1 MSKVTIRDV
10 AKEANVSVGTVSRV
24 INGEKNVSKE
34 NVQKVLKAIEDLGY
48 VPNTYARGLV
58 SGKTNSISIVVPMI
72 RTDFYDRLINSIDR
86 VLIGNNYESS
96 IFPLLSEY
104 RLKKFMEK
112 NSILYHSD
120 GILMS
125 SLPVKKLFKDGIVP
139 TEKPVVLIDMESDY
153 YDCVYIDNHQIGR
166 IAANILLEKTNNL
179 YVMTFIEPET
189 VFTSDVFKKRVEGFE
204 EILIENNIAISSKK
218 IFHSE
223 LNLHYALNEAMSI
236 LNKIQKFP
244 VGFFAT
250 TDLFGY
256 ALILASKNLNLE
268 VGRDILIVGVDG
280 QPWTEDIGLTTIRQ
294 PIEEMSQ
301 LATNILL
308 DKINSKFSMSSR
320 KSIKFDPLVIR
331 RVSA

>member
-1 MSKVTIRDV
+1 MSRVTIKDV

-34 NVQKVLKAIEDLGY
+34 NKQKVLKAIETLGY

-72 RTDFYDRLINSIDR
+72 RTDFYDRLINSVDC
-86 VLIGNNYESS
+86 VLIENNYESS

-104 RLKKFMEK
+104 RLKKFLEK
-112 NSILYHSD
+112 SSILYHSD

-125 SLPVKKLFKDGIVP
+125 SLPVQKLFKDGVVP
-139 TEKPVVLIDMESDY
+139 TEKPVVLIDMESNF
-153 YDCVYIDNHQIGR
+153 YDCVYIDNHLIGR
-166 IAANILLEKTNNL
+166 IAAKILLEKTTNL
-179 YVMTFIEPET
+179 YVMTFIEPDT
-189 VFTSDVFKKRVEGFE
+189 IFTSGVFKKRIEGFE
-204 EILIENNIAISSKK
+204 EVLKENNLTFSSKK
-218 IFHSE
+218 VFHSE

-236 LNKIQKFP
+236 LKRIQKFP

-256 ALILASKNLNLE
+256 GLILAANNLNLE
-268 VGRDILIVGVDG
+268 VGKDIFIVGVDG
-280 QPWTEDIGLTTIRQ
+280 QPWTEDIGLTTIKQ

-308 DKINSKFSMSSR
+308 DKMNSKFSMSSR
-320 KSIKFDPLVIR
+320 KSVKFDPLVIR
-331 RVSA
+331 RNSA

>member
-1 MSKVTIRDV
+1 MSRITIKDV

-34 NVQKVLKAIEDLGY
+34 NVQKVLKAIETLGY

-72 RTDFYDRLINSIDR
+72 RTDFYDRLINSVDC
-86 VLIGNNYESS
+86 VLIENNYESS

-112 NSILYHSD
+112 SSILYHSD

-139 TEKPVVLIDMESDY
+139 TEKPVVLIDMESNN
-153 YDCVYIDNHQIGR
+153 YDCVYIDNNQIGR
-166 IAANILLEKTNNL
+166 IAANILLEKTDNL
-179 YVMTFIEPET
+179 YVMTFIEPDT
-189 VFTSDVFKKRVEGFE
+189 VFTSDVFKKRFKGFE
-204 EILIENNIAISSKK
+204 EVLIKNNISISSKR

-236 LNKIQKFP
+236 LKKVQKFP

-256 ALILASKNLNLE
+256 GLILAANNLNLE
-268 VGRDILIVGVDG
+268 VGKDIFIVGVDG
-280 QPWTEDIGLTTIRQ
+280 QPWTENIGLTTIKQ

-308 DKINSKFSMSSR
+308 DKINEKYSLTSR

-331 RVSA
+331 RTSA

>member
-1 MSKVTIRDV
+1 MKITIKDV
-10 AKEANVSVGTVSRV
+10 AKYANVSVGTVSRV

-34 NVQKVLKAIEDLGY
+34 NFQKVLRAIEKLGY

-72 RTDFYDRLINSIDR
+72 RTDFYDRLINSVDN
-86 VLIGNNYESS
+86 VLIDNNYESF

-104 RLKKFMEK
+104 RLKKFLEK
-112 NSILYHSD
+112 QSILYHSD

-125 SLPVKKLFKDGIVP
+125 SLPINKLFKDGVVP
-139 TEKPVVLIDMESDY
+139 TQKPVVLIDMESDK
-153 YDCVYIDNHQIGR
+153 YDCVYIDNKNIGK
-166 IAANILLEKTNNL
+166 IAAEILLEKTDNL
-179 YVMTFIEPET
+179 YSLTFVEPDNI
-189 VFTSDVFKKRVEGFE
+189 FTSGVFRKRLEGFE
-204 EILIENNIAISSKK
+204 EVLNKNSIPFSTNK

-223 LNLHYALNEAMSI
+223 LNLHYALTKSISI

-256 ALILASKNLNLE
+256 GIILAAKNLNLE
-268 VGRDILIVGVDG
+268 VGKDIFIVGVDG
-280 QPWTEDIGLTTIRQ
+280 QPWSEDIGLTTIKQ
-294 PIEEMSQ
+294 PIEEMSE
-301 LATNILL
+301 LAATMLL
-308 DKINSKFSMSSR
+308 DTIHSQVFPKSR
-320 KSIKFDPLVIR
+320 KSIKFDPLIIR